1 MHEPWRTHGHST
13 IDGFHRVQVGKN
25 ENGAW
30 LFQTWKM
37 RHVPSCFERTDCLP
51 GSNGAAA
58 HGGVGRTCVRMKGLV
73 VSRVRMRLLAQY
85 TTDFRR
91 SFGSFSFFAFNTP
104 KWEGLGESCF
114 LVDSPWLL
122 VKLHC
127 FSDLPSLRTWPQW
140 HYFFSPDSFYT
151 KSSDFIIEIHIGSH
165 LHSKEFHFHIVCTY
179 SLVAGLE
186 CNQFIV
192 HSESK
197 RTTWSVSYHDIM
209 LN

>member
-1 MHEPWRTHGHST
+1 
-13 IDGFHRVQVGKN
+13 
-25 ENGAW
+25 
-30 LFQTWKM
+30 M
-37 RHVPSCFERTDCLP
+37 RHVPSGFERADCLP

-58 HGGVGRTCVRMKGLV
+58 HGGVGRTCVQHEGPRGLQGQNA
-73 VSRVRMRLLAQY
+73 LLAQY

-91 SFGSFSFFAFNTP
+91 FFGSFSFFAFNTP
-104 KWEGLGESCF
+104 EWEGLGESRF
-114 LVDSPWLL
+114 LVDSPQLL
-122 VKLHC
+122 VKLHY
-127 FSDLPSLRTWPQW
+127 FSDMPSLRTWPQW

-165 LHSKEFHFHIVCTY
+165 LHSKQFHFHIVCTY

-192 HSESK
+192 RSESK